1 MIEVLVW
8 LLVVAPV
15 THHGGV
21 PSVIDR
27 FSSQE
32 QCEHVR
38 IAMPPASGRVY
49 HSRCIQARILVQKGS
64 AS

>member
-8 LLVVAPV
+8 MLVVAPL

-21 PSVIDR
+21 PAVIER
-27 FSSQE
+27 FSSKE

-38 IAMPPASGRVY
+38 VAMPPASDRVY
-49 HSRCIQARILVQKGS
+49 HSRCIQARILVQKGG